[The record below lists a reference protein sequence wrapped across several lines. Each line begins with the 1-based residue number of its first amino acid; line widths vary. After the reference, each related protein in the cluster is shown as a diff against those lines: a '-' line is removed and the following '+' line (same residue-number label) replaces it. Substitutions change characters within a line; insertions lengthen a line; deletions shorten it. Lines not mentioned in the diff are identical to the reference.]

1 MKTKLVTA
9 VALAAG
15 LLAVCTAVF
24 AHHGD
29 TVYDLTRVV
38 VLKNA
43 KVTDVL
49 YANPHVLTY
58 FDVTDKDGKV
68 AHWVAEGNSPVN
80 VARQG
85 WKSGTLQAGDVITT
99 VRIFQARDGKPVG
112 RMGDFTLADGKVLES
127 YGGSAHPSPGNTFKT
142 DCNQKTVT
150 GGFTALDCIGAGKPN
165 DSK

>member
-9 VALAAG
+9 IALAAG

-43 KVTDVL
+43 KVTEVL

-68 AHWVAEGNSPVN
+68 VHWVAEGNSPVN
-80 VARQG
+80 VAKQG
-85 WKSGTLQAGDVITT
+85 WKTLW
-99 VRIFQARDGKPVG
+99 IFSLNHDLIIEC
-112 RMGDFTLADGKVLES
+112 LA
-127 YGGSAHPSPGNTFKT
+127 AHYNIPLH
-142 DCNQKTVT
+142 C
-150 GGFTALDCIGAGKPN
+150 GFTTDAVALPRRNRSGAKTG
-165 DSK
+165 DLRAESDHC